1 MTDSEKYY
9 KGSYE
14 LLDLLEKKIK
24 DGYDETKYT
33 NFFHEVRMFGDYKIY
48 QNIHYL
54 QTTMCIALLGL
65 NREKIEKAGKH
76 TKYHNAGVFIDAR
89 TDERFKKIFPK
100 ELAEFENK
108 KTINT
113 GLDPWLSIEHT
124 LETSPTNEKLLELV
138 RNSLLHGLYVPKVK
152 EVLQFDFFN
161 NQISKNI
168 FSTIQIKNKSF
179 FISELLNINFFQ
191 FVFSYFG
198 NKQSSMSDK
207 LVLFLSNNNI
217 KIKDIKS
224 LRDYLAELV
233 AIEIDYNM
241 ETDYDGMNTLE
252 AKIFSEICEAFEN
265 NESKRTIDTI
275 NEIVNQELINGT
287 ISSVKAN
294 DYLLDVETMNFIL
307 KYIQNVYGD
316 AFYNLEEDEKLKI
329 ISGLRAY
336 SMENPKVLS
345 NQIIALYYLINN
357 CFIGK
362 LDLSFIDD
370 SAYEKFATYPA
381 LLILR
386 AYLILYRLQYDDF
399 EKIDYDKVDI
409 DYDNIIFNNK
419 KIDGSISKS
428 NYFINDFEKLKG
440 KNKDKNDS
448 YLMNQS
454 ICNTFRNA
462 FAHGNIETKI
472 TVDDNGNLNHIVI
485 IKDIYKGKIKEMI
498 MDLEA
503 FERFVHSEAFHPD
516 YLTME
521 TEKEKV
527 YKLVN

>member
-1 MTDSEKYY
+1 MTEAEKYY
-9 KGSYE
+9 RGSYE

-24 DGYDETKYT
+24 DGYDEINYT

-76 TKYHNAGVFIDAR
+76 TKYNNEGVFIDAR
-89 TDERFKKIFPK
+89 TDQRFKKIFPK
-100 ELAEFENK
+100 ELTEFENK

-113 GLDPWLSIEHT
+113 GLDSWISIEHT
-124 LETSPTNEKLLELV
+124 LETNPTNEKLLELV

-161 NQISKNI
+161 NQINKNI

-179 FISELLNINFFQ
+179 FLAELLNINFFQ

-217 KIKDIKS
+217 KINDLKS
-224 LRDYLAELV
+224 LRDYLADLV

-241 ETDYDGMNTLE
+241 ETDYDGKNTLE
-252 AKIFSEICEAFEN
+252 AKIFAEICDAFEN
-265 NESKRTIDTI
+265 GRKERTINTI
-275 NEIVNQELINGT
+275 NQIVNQELINKT
-287 ISSVKAN
+287 ISDVKAN
-294 DYLLDVETMNFIL
+294 GYLLDVETMNFIL
-307 KYIQNVYGD
+307 KHIQNVYGD
-316 AFYNLEEDEKLKI
+316 DFYNLEENEKLKI

-345 NQIIALYYLINN
+345 NQIVALYYLINN
-357 CFIGK
+357 CFIGN

-386 AYLILYRLQYDDF
+386 AYLILYRLQYNDF
-399 EKIDYDKVDI
+399 EQVDYDKVDI
-409 DYDNIIFNNK
+409 DYNNIIFNNK
-419 KIDGSISKS
+419 KIDGSISND
-428 NYFINDFEKLKG
+428 NYFMNDLKKLKG
-440 KNKDKNDS
+440 KNKDKDDY
-448 YLMNQS
+448 YLMNQA

-462 FAHGNIETKI
+462 FAHGNIETQI
-472 TVDDNGNLNHIVI
+472 TVEDNGDLRHIIVV
-485 IKDIYKGKIKEMI
+485 KDIYKGKIKEMI
-498 MDLEA
+498 MDLET
-503 FERFVHSEAFHPD
+503 FEKFVHSEAFNPN
-516 YLTME
+516 YLIL
-521 TEKEKV
+521 EKEKV
-527 YKLVN
+527 KTLI